1 MSKALLLDLDD
12 TLLHNSMGD
21 FLPRYF
27 GALSHAVSSVIE
39 REPFLKALQ
48 YATQKMIRDNDTT
61 HTNETVF
68 WNHFNPLMPIPR
80 DEMMVILNR
89 FYDEVFPTLD
99 ADTAPM
105 EGARELVSAAHAAGW
120 KVVVATN
127 PIFPEVANRH
137 RMTWAGLHPADFDLI
152 TSYENMHSTKPHA
165 SYYAEIAEHLQV
177 AAGNCVMAG
186 NHLSN
191 DILGASQAGM
201 KTFWVTNYA
210 IDDAE
215 VEPHG
220 QGSLADLQQW
230 LFSEE
235 SPVLE

>member
-1 MSKALLLDLDD
+1 MPNALLLDLDD

-27 GALSHAVSSVIE
+27 GALSQAVSDLME

-48 YATQKMIRDNDTT
+48 FATQKVIRDTT
-61 HTNETVF
+61 LTETNEMVF
-68 WNHFNPLMPIPR
+68 WNHFNPMMPIPR
-80 DEMMVILNR
+80 DELMPILNR

-105 EGARELVSAAHAAGW
+105 EGSQAVVAAARAAGW

-137 RMTWAGLHPADFDLI
+137 RMVWAGLNPEDFDLI

-165 SYYAEIAEHLQV
+165 SYYAEIATQLGLAPQD
-177 AAGNCVMAG
+177 CVMAG

-191 DILGASQAGM
+191 DIVGARQVGM
-201 KTFWVTNYA
+201 RTFWVTQYA
-210 IDDAE
+210 IADAE
-215 VEPHG
+215 ITPDA
-220 QGSLADLQQW
+220 QGTLAELQRW
-230 LFSEE
+230 LF
-235 SPVLE
+235 PLA

>member
-1 MSKALLLDLDD
+1 MPNALLLDLDD

-27 GALSHAVSSVIE
+27 GALSQSVSHVME

-48 YATQKMIRDNDTT
+48 FATQKVIRDTT
-61 HTNETVF
+61 LTDTNETVF
-68 WNHFNPLMPIPR
+68 WNHFNPMMPIPR
-80 DEMMVILNR
+80 DEMMPVLNR

-105 EGARELVSAAHAAGW
+105 EGAVELVEAAQAAGW

-137 RMTWAGLHPADFDLI
+137 RMVWAGLNPDAFDLI
-152 TSYENMHSTKPHA
+152 TSYENMHSTKPHS
-165 SYYAEIAEHLQV
+165 SYYTEIAELLGLTPQD
-177 AAGNCVMAG
+177 CVMAG

-191 DILGASQAGM
+191 DIVGAQQAGM
-201 KTFWVTNYA
+201 RTFWIKQYA
-210 IDDAE
+210 IADAE
-215 VEPHG
+215 VVPDGEG
-220 QGSLADLQQW
+220 TLAELRAW
-230 LFSEE
+230 LF
-235 SPVLE
+235 PQ

>member
-1 MSKALLLDLDD
+1 MPNALLLDLDD

-27 GALSHAVSSVIE
+27 GALSQAVSTVME

-48 YATQKMIRDNDTT
+48 FATQKVIRDTT
-61 HTNETVF
+61 VAETNETVF
-68 WNHFNPLMPIPR
+68 WEHFNPLLPIPR
-80 DEMMVILNR
+80 DEMMPLLNR

-105 EGARELVSAAHAAGW
+105 AGATELVAVAKTAGW

-137 RMTWAGLHPADFDLI
+137 RMIWAGLNPADFDLI

-165 SYYAEIAEHLQV
+165 SYYAEIAERLGV
-177 AAGNCVMAG
+177 EARDCVMAG

-191 DILGASQAGM
+191 DIVGAQAVGM
-201 KTFWVTNYA
+201 RTFWITEYA
-210 IDDAE
+210 IADAE
-215 VEPHG
+215 VTPDGEG
-220 QGSLADLQQW
+220 TLAQLQAW
-230 LFSEE
+230 LFA
-235 SPVLE
+235 V

>member
-1 MSKALLLDLDD
+1 MPYALLLDLDD

-27 GALSHAVSSVIE
+27 GALSHAVSDVIE

-48 YATQKMIRDNDTT
+48 YATQKVIRDNDPTR
-61 HTNETVF
+61 TNETVF
-68 WNHFNPLMPIPR
+68 WNHFDPHMPIPR
-80 DEMMVILNR
+80 DDMMVILNR

-99 ADTAPM
+99 ADTHPM
-105 EGARELVSAAHAAGW
+105 EGATELVQAAQTAGW

-137 RMTWAGLHPADFDLI
+137 RMTWAGLNPADFDLI

-165 SYYAEIAEHLQV
+165 SYYAEIADQLGIAPE
-177 AAGNCVMAG
+177 ACVMAG

-191 DILGASQAGM
+191 DILGAAQAGM
-201 KTFWVTNYA
+201 RTFWVTDYA
-210 IDDAE
+210 IEDAD
-215 VEPHG
+215 VEPDG
-220 QGSLADLQQW
+220 KGTLTDLRQW
-230 LFSEE
+230 LFT
-235 SPVLE
+235 